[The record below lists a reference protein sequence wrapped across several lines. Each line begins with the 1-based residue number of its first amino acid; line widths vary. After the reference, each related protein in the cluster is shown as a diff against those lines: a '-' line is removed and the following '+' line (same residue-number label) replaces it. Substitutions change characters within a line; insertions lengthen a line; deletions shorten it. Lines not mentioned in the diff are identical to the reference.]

1 MNGIS
6 YLTMFLEP
14 VKPWLDD
21 PAVSEIMIN
30 GPQNIYIEKGGKV
43 IRTDAVFPSE
53 PALLAAANN
62 IAKSV
67 GRILNDEYPR
77 LDARL
82 PDGSRVHVVIPPLS
96 RCGTVVSIRKFR
108 TDSLSPE
115 SLVQWKS
122 ISQEMLDYLKK
133 LVQKR
138 MNILVCGA
146 PDHHGHQSEAT
157 LSLRLW
163 H

>member
-21 PAVSEIMIN
+21 PGVSEIMIN
-30 GPQNIYIEKGGKV
+30 GPRDIYFEKGGRLVKA
-43 IRTDAVFPSE
+43 DAAFPSE
-53 PALLAAANN
+53 SALQAAANN

-67 GRILNDEYPR
+67 GRVLNDEYPR

-82 PDGSRVHVVIPPLS
+82 PDGSRVHVVIPPLA

-115 SLVQWKS
+115 SLVKWKS
-122 ISQEMLDYLKK
+122 I
-133 LVQKR
+133 
-138 MNILVCGA
+138 
-146 PDHHGHQSEAT
+146 
-157 LSLRLW
+157 
-163 H
+163 